1 MNKVAI
7 AIPIHRPY
15 FQFGINLV
23 YSSLGAEYDLH
34 FIFTKNDEKLDFEKL
49 FPKPALQGF
58 KSLTLTD
65 HFSDIEI
72 EKIAEKRSFPSVKK
86 FFALSILQPSYE
98 FIYCLDA
105 ETIILSRTGWH
116 EAATNIFNRKKWFGG
131 ELHDGMVGERKIVK
145 CSMTELPQNLNLP
158 DDYFE
163 KNENLIYSWW
173 WDLPVYKSDHIED
186 FLNWIN
192 WNDKDILLERISW
205 FTFDHIVYQLFTS
218 VYFDFDFVKIN
229 GHYHSLEFSRSNTVE
244 QMDSSFSK
252 LHWVNGLAYA
262 ENPSYYQNNGFLAV
276 FNIDRIEHP
285 LFKL

>member
-1 MNKVAI
+1 
-7 AIPIHRPY
+7 
-15 FQFGINLV
+15 
-23 YSSLGAEYDLH
+23 
-34 FIFTKNDEKLDFEKL
+34 
-49 FPKPALQGF
+49 
-58 KSLTLTD
+58 
-65 HFSDIEI
+65 
-72 EKIAEKRSFPSVKK
+72 
-86 FFALSILQPSYE
+86 
-98 FIYCLDA
+98 
-105 ETIILSRTGWH
+105 
-116 EAATNIFNRKKWFGG
+116 
-131 ELHDGMVGERKIVK
+131 MVGEREIVK
-145 CSMTELPQNLNLP
+145 RSMTELPRNLDLP
-158 DDYFE
+158 CDYFE

-173 WDLPVYKSDHIED
+173 WDLPVYKSDNVKD

-192 WNDKDILLERISW
+192 WNDKDILLKRISW

-262 ENPSYYQNNGFLAV
+262 ENPSYYQSNGFLAV